1 MRKNLYTDPDFAKTY
16 EADKKAGGADFVE
29 MRNREIVALIAY
41 LQRLGTDIKVN
52 HSETRSKLNIMLKF
66 VKNHMESI
74 TGIEI
79 YPIISLLIF
88 FTFFVVLFWWVFTA
102 KKDYIK
108 TVSNLPLDNQ
118 NQTEL

>member
-1 MRKNLYTDPDFAKTY
+1 
-16 EADKKAGGADFVE
+16 
-29 MRNREIVALIAY
+29 
-41 LQRLGTDIKVN
+41 
-52 HSETRSKLNIMLKF
+52 MLKF

-88 FTFFVVLFWWVFTA
+88 FIFFVVLFWWVFTA

-108 TVSNLPLDNQ
+108 TVSNIPLDNQ
-118 NQTEL
+118 NDDIL